1 MHILHPLPKARKV
14 LEVNAV
20 EDIFIG
26 RESHGSVGR
35 PGLGFEATSD
45 SGPRWEGLA

>member
-1 MHILHPLPKARKV
+1 M
-14 LEVNAV
+14 NAV
-20 EDIFIG
+20 EEIFIG
-26 RESHGSVGR
+26 RESDGSVDR